1 MSNDWLDTPERK
13 ALASTVQQF
22 VREEILPYQN
32 EWEEIGELPR
42 ELHKKA
48 AAYGL
53 LGVGFPEEHGGG
65 GGDLIDTL
73 IVAENMSLAGSAGG
87 VNASLYTLGIAI
99 PHIANAGD
107 PDQIETWVKPT
118 IAGELIGSL
127 AVTEP
132 GGGSDVAGLKT
143 TAVLDGDE
151 YVVNGS
157 KMFIT
162 SGCRADFVTTAVRTG
177 DPGARGVSLLII
189 PTDTPGFS
197 VSRKLKKLGWRSSD
211 TAELSFQDCRVP
223 ATNIVGELGMGFKQ
237 IARNFEV
244 ERLSMATSCHS
255 SAQRALDLA
264 VQWCRDR
271 ETFGQPL
278 IRNQLVQHT
287 LSEMTRKVD
296 VARTYTRHI
305 AKCWVAGEPDLVAEV
320 CFAKN
325 TGVETAE
332 WVVNEALQLFG
343 GMGYMEESEIE
354 RLYRDVRIQGIGG
367 GTKEIL
373 ALHAAKRLGLT
384 S

>member
-1 MSNDWLDTPERK
+1 MNDWLDTPERR
-13 ALASTVQQF
+13 ALADTVQQF
-22 VREEILPYQN
+22 VRKEVAPYQDA
-32 EWEEIGELPR
+32 WEEQGELPR

-53 LGVGFPEEHGGG
+53 LGVGFPETQGGG
-65 GGDLIDTL
+65 GGDLIDML
-73 IVAENMSLAGSAGG
+73 IVAENMNLAGAAGG

-99 PHIANAGD
+99 PHIATAGD
-107 PDQIETWVKPT
+107 PAHIEQWVKPT
-118 IAGELIGSL
+118 INGDLIGSL

-177 DPGARGVSLLII
+177 GPGARGVSLLVI
-189 PTDTPGFS
+189 PTDTPGFA

-223 ATNIVGELGMGFKQ
+223 AANIVGELGTGFKQ

-244 ERLSMATSCHS
+244 ERLTMATQCYAG
-255 SAQRALDLA
+255 AQRALDLA

-271 ETFGQPL
+271 VTFGQPL
-278 IRNQLVQHT
+278 NRHQLVQHT
-287 LSEMTRKVD
+287 LGEMARKTD
-296 VARTYTRHI
+296 VARTYTRAI
-305 AKCWVAGEPDLVAEV
+305 AKRWVAGEPDLVAEV

-325 TGVETAE
+325 TGVEAAE
-332 WVVNEALQLFG
+332 WVVNEAL
-343 GMGYMEESEIE
+343 
-354 RLYRDVRIQGIGG
+354 
-367 GTKEIL
+367 
-373 ALHAAKRLGLT
+373 
-384 S
+384 